1 MKLPDL
7 TKETKKLR
15 LSIWH
20 VGRQPNKWED
30 YYWAACAPSHKMG
43 FRSSAAKNGL
53 PGEGRHEGVVPR
65 NHVVTNGFI

>member
-30 YYWAACAPSHKMG
+30 YLYFYIQSRYKAVFCLVGMQIT
-43 FRSSAAKNGL
+43 
-53 PGEGRHEGVVPR
+53 PR
-65 NHVVTNGFI
+65 ERDVNRCEEF

>member
-20 VGRQPNKWED
+20 VGRQPNKWKD
-30 YYWAACAPSHKMG
+30 YLYFYIQSRYKAIILSCPNANYAS
-43 FRSSAAKNGL
+43 
-53 PGEGRHEGVVPR
+53 
-65 NHVVTNGFI
+65 